1 MMCVDS
7 SIFMNFILTQQMK
20 HYKILGFK
28 GKIGSNKVANH
39 SARGKMLSKAGLV
52 LPLRKLTQMFYKAQK
67 SLEERNN

>member
-1 MMCVDS
+1 
-7 SIFMNFILTQQMK
+7 MK
-20 HYKILGFK
+20 HYKIFGFK

-52 LPLRKLTQMFYKAQK
+52 LPLRKLTQMFYKVQK

>member
-1 MMCVDS
+1 
-7 SIFMNFILTQQMK
+7 MK
-20 HYKILGFK
+20 HYKIFGFK

-52 LPLRKLTQMFYKAQK
+52 LPLRKLTQMFIYKVQK